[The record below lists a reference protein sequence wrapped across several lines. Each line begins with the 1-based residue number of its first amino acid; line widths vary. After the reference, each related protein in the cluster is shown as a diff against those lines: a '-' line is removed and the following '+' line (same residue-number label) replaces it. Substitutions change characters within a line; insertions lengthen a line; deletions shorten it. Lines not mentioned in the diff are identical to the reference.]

1 MSKSA
6 ISESSRRTKSSSSKS
21 FMERALEEKP
31 KLAEIIAEAEF
42 LEKRQLTQNQAAR
55 LKIQ

>member
-6 ISESSRRTKSSSSKS
+6 ISESSRRIKSSSSKS